1 MQHLKPFY
9 ILWSTFTYI
18 IFLFFNKMSLKYFVW
33 LGQVLAVA
41 CMMQFSSHG
50 SNSGSLHWKRG
61 ISTTGLQG
69 KSHINFSYHPCSCCY
84 CWVTKSC
91 LTLRPHGLQH
101 TRLSCLSLSPRVC
114 SNTCSLSRWHYPTIS
129 SSVAPFSSCLPSF
142 PASLLTPCNT
152 GNCWSPEMVG
162 SLHKVTAKKRE
173 EDLNT
178 GTSGSSAL
186 ALTHHHAG
194 HIPSPKW
201 WQSLFAAFLPCAHPA
216 LAGILLL
223 VGTHYFPGKVTPQWT
238 WNWPQCIYP

>member
-91 LTLRPHGLQH
+91 LTLRTHGLQH

-114 SNTCSLSRWHYPTIS
+114 SNSCPLSHWCHPTVS
-129 SSVAPFSSCLPSF
+129 SSVTRFSSCPQSFPALGSF
-142 PASLLTPCNT
+142 PAS
-152 GNCWSPEMVG
+152 W
-162 SLHKVTAKKRE
+162 
-173 EDLNT
+173 
-178 GTSGSSAL
+178 
-186 ALTHHHAG
+186 
-194 HIPSPKW
+194 
-201 WQSLFAAFLPCAHPA
+201 LFASDGQSIGVSVSVPLIDIQGWFPLVSTGWISLQSKGLPRVFSNTSVQKH
-216 LAGILLL
+216 
-223 VGTHYFPGKVTPQWT
+223 
-238 WNWPQCIYP
+238 